1 MFEFRENKPSF
12 RNNYKV
18 LNEVIYISGHYYS
31 SERHPQLMEEL
42 QVLDGD
48 IICLQEVGSKYY
60 EKILKPS
67 LLKLGYNGVFVV
79 NIYD

>member
-1 MFEFRENKPSF
+1 
-12 RNNYKV
+12 
-18 LNEVIYISGHYYS
+18 
-31 SERHPQLMEEL
+31 MEEL